1 MRAAHPVR
9 STEAARTRPNRRF
22 IDTLDPP
29 IYLSII
35 VPTYEYQC
43 EKCQRVFEIRQRI
56 TEPALTTCEV
66 CGGHVK
72 RLLSPAPFI
81 LKGEGWYVTDYPSEA
96 RKKAKEAEKP
106 ASNGSGKASDK
117 GSDKGAADK
126 GSADKPA
133 AKSSDAA
140 SSTSGASHATGAAAP
155 SAPAKND

>member
-56 TEPALTTCEV
+56 TEPALTICEV

-81 LKGEGWYVTDYPSEA
+81 LKGEGSRETRRQWLGQGLGQGFGQGHGGQELGRQA
-96 RKKAKEAEKP
+96 RGEGRRRRVVDLERLERY
-106 ASNGSGKASDK
+106 GRRR
-117 GSDKGAADK
+117 
-126 GSADKPA
+126 
-133 AKSSDAA
+133 
-140 SSTSGASHATGAAAP
+140 TLRTGE
-155 SAPAKND
+155 

>member
-1 MRAAHPVR
+1 
-9 STEAARTRPNRRF
+9 
-22 IDTLDPP
+22 
-29 IYLSII
+29 

-72 RLLSPAPFI
+72 RLLSSAPFI
-81 LKGEGWYVTDYPSEA
+81 LKGEGWYVTDYPSES

-106 ASNGSGKASDK
+106 AANGAKKDSADK
-117 GSDKGAADK
+117 GSADK

-140 SSTSGASHATGAAAP
+140 PSSSSASSATGAAAP
-155 SAPAKND
+155 SAPAKSD

>member
-1 MRAAHPVR
+1 
-9 STEAARTRPNRRF
+9 
-22 IDTLDPP
+22 
-29 IYLSII
+29 

-43 EKCQRVFEIRQRI
+43 EKCQRVFEVRQRI

-72 RLLSPAPFI
+72 RLLSSAPFI

-106 ASNGSGKASDK
+106 AGNGSDKGSGKASDK
-117 GSDKGAADK
+117 GAADK
-126 GSADKPA
+126 STADKPA
-133 AKSSDAA
+133 ASKSDASPSSGSA
-140 SSTSGASHATGAAAP
+140 STSSGTTGAASP